1 MPKGWSLQSGF
12 EPGFKAGVPRRERE
26 WLKRLRTMDED
37 DVISS
42 SRIDAVAAQ
51 LEDDEEID
59 DILKFLD
66 APAALVQQANIFIG
80 T

>member
-1 MPKGWSLQSGF
+1 
-12 EPGFKAGVPRRERE
+12 
-26 WLKRLRTMDED
+26 MDED

-66 APAALVQQANIFIG
+66 APAALLKQANIFMWNLNYLI
-80 T
+80 